1 MAANPPEKY
10 MPAPAASAHPQ
21 PDATGAE
28 VLADLDALWYALEA
42 GPVTGAA
49 RVDGRLRVERV
60 RVAVSRLQA
69 DHARLVEAARNL
81 MDYIGE
87 REVSHCSVH
96 PPCDEPGDPLRRE
109 NYCAWCDRIAALR
122 TALGGGQ

>member
-1 MAANPPEKY
+1 MSAWLVAASTVVVVAGGLPVVLGRVMRAGRSVSARPSGG
-10 MPAPAASAHPQ
+10 PAARA
-21 PDATGAE
+21 
-28 VLADLDALWYALEA
+28 V
-42 GPVTGAA
+42 
-49 RVDGRLRVERV
+49 RL
-60 RVAVSRLQA
+60 SRRRR
-69 DHARLVEAARNL
+69 ARLVEAARNL

-122 TALGGGQ
+122 TALGAKETK